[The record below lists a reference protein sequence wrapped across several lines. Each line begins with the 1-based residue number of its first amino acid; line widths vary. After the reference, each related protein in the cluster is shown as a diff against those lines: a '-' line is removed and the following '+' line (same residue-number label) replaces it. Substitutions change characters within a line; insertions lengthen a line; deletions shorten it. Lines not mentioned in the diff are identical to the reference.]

1 MKLPYVS
8 LVNYSPTGSSKKA
21 VESRRIRG
29 NVKSARHDWILQLIR
44 HCHEGIAP
52 LFDAEATLVP
62 IPRSSPL
69 QRETPWPAR
78 TIADILVAEGL
89 AANMALALE
98 RHTAI
103 RKSSTCKSADERPFV
118 PEHIATLRAHKGV
131 LQTPRA
137 KITLVDD
144 VVTLGR
150 TGIACA
156 LVLKQACPKAD
167 IQLFSILRTKS
178 LKDDIDRLVD
188 PSTGMIHGSRR
199 KKRTK
204 RDPEIK

>member
-1 MKLPYVS
+1 MKLPYAS
-8 LVNYSPTGSSKKA
+8 LVNYSPTGSSKRA
-21 VESRRIRG
+21 VESRRVRG

-44 HCHEGIAP
+44 HCREGIKP
-52 LFDAEATLVP
+52 LLDAETTLVP
-62 IPRSSPL
+62 IPRSSPM

-89 AANMALALE
+89 AANVAMVLE
-98 RHTAI
+98 RHTTI

-118 PEHIATLRAHKGV
+118 PEHIASLRAHEDM
-131 LQTPRA
+131 LQPPHA

-156 LVLKQACPKAD
+156 LVLKQVCPKAD

-178 LKDDIDRLVD
+178 LKDDIERLVD
-188 PSTGMIHGSRR
+188 PSTGVIHGSRR
-199 KKRTK
+199 RKRTK
-204 RDPEIK
+204 RDPEVK